1 MYNKGKLMKRLL
13 LAGLISLPM
22 LMSTA
27 LMADDIEDQIQ
38 AGLKAYQDKDYKIAV
53 DELKYAMAGL
63 EKLAQNDNQKLL
75 PPALDGWTMKTD
87 DGTTQAAMSMMGG
100 GTTIGANYTR
110 GNENVH
116 IQIIANSPMI
126 AMVGMMI
133 NNPMMAAADENT
145 KPYRYKRIK
154 GVKKVEGTNTE
165 ITLLL
170 VGQIML
176 RLDGENL
183 KDPAVLEQY
192 LDTMDMKALK
202 EALLS

>member
-1 MYNKGKLMKRLL
+1 MKKIL
-13 LAGLISLPM
+13 LAGLVTLPM
-22 LMSTA
+22 LMSTPI
-27 LMADDIEDQIQ
+27 MADEIEDQIQ
-38 AGLKAYQDKDYKIAV
+38 AGLKAYQDKEYKIAV
-53 DELKYAMAGL
+53 DELKFAMAQV
-63 EKLAQNDNQKLL
+63 EKLAQNDNQKLV
-75 PPALDGWTMKTD
+75 PPALEGWSMQAD
-87 DGTTQAAMSMMGG
+87 DSTAQAAMSMMGG
-100 GTTIGANYTR
+100 GTSIGANYTR

-154 GVKKVEGTNTE
+154 GIKQTEGTSTE

-170 VGQIML
+170 VGQIMIKI
-176 RLDGENL
+176 DGENL
-183 KDPAVLEQY
+183 KDSAVLEQY
-192 LDTMDMKALK
+192 LDKMDMKALK

>member
-1 MYNKGKLMKRLL
+1 MKKLL
-13 LAGLISLPM
+13 LAGLVTLPM
-22 LMSTA
+22 LMSTS

-38 AGLKAYQDKDYKIAV
+38 AGLKAYQNKDYKIAV

-75 PPALDGWTMKTD
+75 PPALDGWTMKVD
-87 DGTTQAAMSMMGG
+87 DDTVQTAMSMMGG
-100 GTTIGANYTR
+100 GTTIGANYTLDTQT
-110 GNENVH
+110 VH

-126 AMVGMMI
+126 SVVSMMI
-133 NNPMMAAADENT
+133 NNPMMVSMDENT

-154 GVKKVEGTNTE
+154 GVKKTEGSNTE

-170 VGQIML
+170 VGQIMI
-176 RLDGENL
+176 RIDGENL
-183 KDPAVLEQY
+183 KDAAVLEQY
-192 LDTMDMKALK
+192 LDNIDMNALK

>member
-1 MYNKGKLMKRLL
+1 MKKIL
-13 LAGLISLPM
+13 LAGLVTLPM
-22 LMSTA
+22 LMSTP
-27 LMADDIEDQIQ
+27 LIADEIEDQIQ
-38 AGLKAYQDKDYKIAV
+38 AGLKAYQDKDYKIAA
-53 DELKYAMAGL
+53 DELKFAMAQV

-75 PPALDGWTMKTD
+75 PPALDGWSMKAD
-87 DGTTQAAMSMMGG
+87 DSTAQAAMSMMGG
-100 GTTIGANYTR
+100 GTSMGANYTH

-154 GVKKVEGTNTE
+154 GIKQTEGTNTE

-170 VGQIML
+170 VGQIMIKI
-176 RLDGENL
+176 DGENL
-183 KDPAVLEQY
+183 KDTAVLEQY
-192 LDTMDMKALK
+192 LDKMDMKALK

>member
-1 MYNKGKLMKRLL
+1 MKKLL
-13 LAGLISLPM
+13 LAGLVALPM
-22 LMSTA
+22 LMSTV
-27 LMADDIEDQIQ
+27 LMADEIEDQIQ
-38 AGLKAYQDKDYKIAV
+38 AGLKAYQDKEYKVAV
-53 DELKYAMAGL
+53 DELKFAMAQL
-63 EKLAQNDNQKLL
+63 EKLAQNDNKKLL
-75 PPALDGWTMKTD
+75 PPALDGWTMED
-87 DGTTQAAMSMMGG
+87 DSSQTQAAMSMLGG
-100 GTTIGANYTR
+100 GTTIGANYKR
-110 GNENVH
+110 GNENIH

-154 GVKKVEGTNTE
+154 GIKKTEGNNIE

-170 VGQIML
+170 VGQIMI

-183 KDPAVLEQY
+183 KESAVLEQY
-192 LDTMDMKALK
+192 LDKIDMNKLK

>member
-1 MYNKGKLMKRLL
+1 MKKIL
-13 LAGLISLPM
+13 LAGLLTLPM
-22 LMSTA
+22 LMSTP
-27 LMADDIEDQIQ
+27 LLADEIEDQIQ

-53 DELKYAMAGL
+53 DELKFAMAQV
-63 EKLAQNDNQKLL
+63 EKLAQMDNQKLL

-87 DGTTQAAMSMMGG
+87 DRGAQTAMSMMGG
-100 GTTIGANYTR
+100 GTSIGANYTR
-110 GNENVH
+110 GNENIH

-154 GVKKVEGTNTE
+154 GVKKTEGSNTE

-183 KDPAVLEQY
+183 KDTAVLEQY
-192 LDTMDMKALK
+192 LDKMDMKALK

>member
-1 MYNKGKLMKRLL
+1 MKKLL
-13 LAGLISLPM
+13 LTGLVILPM

-27 LMADDIEDQIQ
+27 LIADEIEDQIQ
-38 AGLKAYQDKDYKIAV
+38 AGLKAYQDKEYKIAV
-53 DELKYAMAGL
+53 DELKFAMAQL
-63 EKLAQNDNQKLL
+63 EKLAQNDNKKLL
-75 PPALDGWTMKTD
+75 PTVLDGWTMKD
-87 DGTTQAAMSMMGG
+87 DDSQTQAAMSMLGG

-110 GNENVH
+110 GNESIH

-126 AMVGMMI
+126 AMIGMMI
-133 NNPMMAAADENT
+133 NNPMMAASDENT

-154 GVKKVEGTNTE
+154 GIKKTEGSNTE

-170 VGQIML
+170 VGQIMI

-183 KDPAVLEQY
+183 KDSAILEQY
-192 LDTMDMKALK
+192 LDKIDMNKLK

>member
-1 MYNKGKLMKRLL
+1 MKKIL
-13 LAGLISLPM
+13 LAGLLTLPM
-22 LMSTA
+22 LMSTP
-27 LMADDIEDQIQ
+27 LLADEIEDQIQ

-53 DELKYAMAGL
+53 DELKFAMAQV
-63 EKLAQNDNQKLL
+63 EKLAQMDNQKLL

-87 DGTTQAAMSMMGG
+87 DSGAQTAMSMMGG
-100 GTTIGANYTR
+100 GTSIGANYTR
-110 GNENVH
+110 GNENIH

-154 GVKKVEGTNTE
+154 GVKKTEGSNTE

-176 RLDGENL
+176 RLDGEDL
-183 KDPAVLEQY
+183 KDTAALEQY

>member
-1 MYNKGKLMKRLL
+1 MKKFL
-13 LAGLISLPM
+13 LAGLVTLPL
-22 LMSTA
+22 LMNTA

-75 PPALDGWTMKTD
+75 PPALDGWTMKVD
-87 DGTTQAAMSMMGG
+87 DSTAQTAMSMMGG
-100 GTTIGANYTR
+100 GTTIGANYTHE
-110 GNENVH
+110 NETVH

-126 AMVGMMI
+126 SVVGMMI
-133 NNPMMAAADENT
+133 NNPMMVSMDENT

-154 GVKKVEGTNTE
+154 GVKKTDGSTTE

-170 VGQIML
+170 VGQIMV
-176 RLDGENL
+176 RIDGENL
-183 KDPAVLEQY
+183 KDAAVLEQY
-192 LDTMDMKALK
+192 LDEIDMNALK

>member
-1 MYNKGKLMKRLL
+1 MPNLKKLL
-13 LAGLISLPM
+13 LAGLITLPM
-22 LMSTA
+22 LMSTP
-27 LMADDIEDQIQ
+27 LMADEIEDQIQ

-53 DELKYAMAGL
+53 DELKFAMAQL

-75 PPALDGWTMKTD
+75 PSAQDGWTMQID
-87 DGTTQAAMSMMGG
+87 DSAAQAAMSMMGG
-100 GTTIGANYTR
+100 GTSIGANYTR
-110 GNENVH
+110 GNENIH

-154 GVKKVEGTNTE
+154 GIKQTEGTSTE

-170 VGQIML
+170 VGQIMIKI
-176 RLDGENL
+176 DGENL
-183 KDPAVLEQY
+183 KDAAVLEQY
-192 LDTMDMKALK
+192 LDAMDMKALK
-202 EALLS
+202 ESLLS

>member
-1 MYNKGKLMKRLL
+1 MKKRL
-13 LAGLISLPM
+13 LAGLLTLPL
-22 LMSTA
+22 LMGTA
-27 LMADDIEDQIQ
+27 LYADDIEDQIQ

-53 DELKYAMAGL
+53 DELKFAMAQL

-75 PPALDGWTMKTD
+75 PPALDGWTMKID
-87 DGTTQAAMSMMGG
+87 DSSTQAAMSMMGG
-100 GTTIGANYTR
+100 GTSMGATYTHSNETI
-110 GNENVH
+110 H

-154 GVKKVEGTNTE
+154 GVKKTEGSTTE

-170 VGQIML
+170 VGQIMV
-176 RLDGENL
+176 RIDGDNL
-183 KDPAVLEQY
+183 KDTAVLEQY
-192 LDTMDMKALK
+192 LDKMDMNALK